1 MKFKLKILNH
11 TLLVLTI
18 FVSSIEA
25 HGAIVK
31 GRVMGRN
38 GELIPGA
45 SCVATN
51 PADSAFIAA
60 TISDGKGLFS
70 LECENETIILTV
82 SSLGYKNKELTIS
95 GSADIKVKLEQENE
109 QLAEVVVKGSR
120 PQLTADSDGSLH
132 YDVTGI
138 LKEKIAPDALSLL
151 KNLPLIT
158 STDGTSI
165 QLTGA
170 PTGHT
175 IFINGQKPQ
184 MSARQLTTYLQNLPS
199 DQIKDVEIIYDAP
212 PKWRVTGAV
221 INVILKKSANLTY
234 NGQLRANY
242 TNASANQELA
252 SGSFFFSSPKWSFN
266 TMYYFQHRHQLF
278 KTTTEARH
286 KVGEEIYNILDT
298 ARNDWRDNN
307 HSIYASAAYTIDAN
321 NSLELTY
328 NGTFSPKQD
337 SKNLGFNT
345 IIGLSESR
353 SSGREDDNA
362 ATLTFTSKKGI
373 NAGLEYLNRYSD
385 SHETYL
391 PATSAPIR
399 YLILQKI
406 NRGLA
411 YANLDTGLGKG
422 WRLTYGGSFELIDS
436 RSSQTFEET
445 DEGSSKSNLK
455 EKDTKIYAGF
465 QKSLLGNMLSLRAS
479 LTADFY
485 SISDYHKNSLLP
497 LVSVS
502 YMPSQS
508 HILRASYRSYRKY
521 PSFWSKGNF
530 ETWTDSYH
538 INLGNPDL
546 KPSTVNS
553 WALTYILK
561 SRYVASLS
569 YTRTGNFILTQPY
582 QLPDRLTEVTQP
594 QNIDFMGMMQFAI
607 SAPLKPTDWYSVN
620 LTGMLL
626 YGQYKASDWHD
637 MSFNRKKVTG
647 QFFAANTFTI
657 SSRPKI
663 QATLIGVAATPSISG
678 ITDVSP
684 IWTINAGVNASLLKD
699 NLILGLNASNIFESM
714 PANQKVRFRGQWF
727 SQKSNYYNRLITVD
741 LTWRFG
747 GYVEKQQ
754 RTIDKSRFGF

>member
-1 MKFKLKILNH
+1 MSPFSLN
-11 TLLVLTI
+11 
-18 FVSSIEA
+18 
-25 HGAIVK
+25 GAIVK
-31 GRVMGRN
+31 GKVLGTN

-60 TISDGKGLFS
+60 TISDDKGLFS
-70 LECENETIILTV
+70 LECENENIILTV
-82 SSLGYKNKELTIS
+82 SSLGYKNKELFIN
-95 GSADIKVKLEQENE
+95 GSADIKVELEQEN
-109 QLAEVVVKGSR
+109 QHLAEVVVKGSR

-132 YDVTGI
+132 YDVSGI

-184 MSARQLTTYLQNLPS
+184 MSAGQLTAYLQNLPS

-221 INVILKKSANLTY
+221 INVILKKSANLSY
-234 NGQLRANY
+234 NGQLRAKY
-242 TNASANQELA
+242 TNLSANQELA
-252 SGSFFFSSPKWSFN
+252 SSSFFFSSPKWSFN
-266 TMYYFQHRHQLF
+266 TMYSFSHRDLLY

-286 KVGEEIYNILDT
+286 KVSEEIYNILDT
-298 ARNDWRDNN
+298 ARNDWHDNN

-328 NGTFSPKQD
+328 NGNFSPRQD
-337 SKNLGFNT
+337 SRNWGLNT
-345 IIGLSESR
+345 IIG
-353 SSGREDDNA
+353 SSDSYTSGKYDDNA

-373 NAGLEYLNRYSD
+373 NAGLEYLNSYSD
-385 SHETYL
+385 SHKTYL
-391 PATSAPIR
+391 PVTGGQIR
-399 YLILQKI
+399 YMILQKI

-411 YANLDTGLGKG
+411 YANFDTGLGKG

-436 RSSQTFEET
+436 RSSQTFEEAN
-445 DEGSSKSNLK
+445 GSSSKSDLK
-455 EKDTKIYAGF
+455 EKDAKIYAGF

-508 HILRASYRSYRKY
+508 HILSASYRSYRNY

-538 INLGNPDL
+538 IDLGNPDL

-553 WALTYILK
+553 WSLTYVLK
-561 SRYVASLS
+561 GKYVASL
-569 YTRTGNFILTQPY
+569 YYVRENNFILTQPY
-582 QLPDRLTEVTQP
+582 QLPDRLAEVTQP
-594 QNIDFMGMMQFAI
+594 QNIDFMGMMQFAV
-607 SAPLKPTDWYSVN
+607 SAPLKPADWYSVN
-620 LTGMLL
+620 LTGMLF

-637 MSFNRKKVTG
+637 MSFDRKKVTG
-647 QFFAANTFTI
+647 QFVAANTFTI

-663 QATLIGVAATPSISG
+663 QATLIGVAVTPSISG

-684 IWTINAGVNASLLKD
+684 MWTLNAGINASLLKD
-699 NLILGLNASNIFESM
+699 KLILGLNANNLFESM
-714 PANQKVRFRGQWF
+714 PGNQKVRFRDQWF
-727 SQKSNYYNRLITVD
+727 TQKSNYHNRFIVVD